1 MKQRACACQG
11 PSGTCL
17 LGFYFVR
24 VRILRLVMYFCSV
37 EEDHY
42 YPGDVYVSLGNCLVC
57 CVHKLGGNSLHEME
71 QT

>member
-1 MKQRACACQG
+1 MCLSG
-11 PSGTCL
+11 PKWNVFVGL
-17 LGFYFVR
+17 YFVR

-37 EEDHY
+37 EKDDY

-57 CVHKLGGNSLHEME
+57 CVHKLGGISLHEME